1 MKQKIHFIA
10 GILATLTIATFYT
23 STIIVELFGT
33 QEAVATVKSLIL
45 FPGLFFLVPAIA
57 VTGGTGFVLSK
68 SRTGSL
74 VQVKQKRMPFIG
86 ANGLLILIPC
96 AIFLDSWA
104 SSSRFD
110 IMFYIVQ
117 GYRESFIYFSPF
129 WRHPY
134 QTLYFFFFVFVIFI
148 IGALIFKKLTRILV
162 FLVEITRKAFENY

>member
-117 GYRESFIYFSPF
+117 GIELVAGAINL
-129 WRHPY
+129 
-134 QTLYFFFFVFVIFI
+134 TLMSMNIRDGLRMSGRFR
-148 IGALIFKKLTRILV
+148 AKSK
-162 FLVEITRKAFENY
+162 